1 MSKNCGHQTAV
12 TAARAADLVS
22 SSLDNL
28 GQVALPRRRTPSV
41 AAKLRLVAR
50 YAALAVLARMWISL
64 R

>member
-22 SSLDNL
+22 SSLDIL
-28 GQVALPRRRTPSV
+28 VSCSSQVRVPSV